1 MNRKVLAGLLLALL
15 AAAPLVWRMHP
26 MSRTADAQESDVPEG
41 MKAAIFAG
49 GCFWCMVHPF
59 DQLKGVTKVVSGYTG
74 GTVAHPTYK
83 QVSEGN
89 TGHVEAVR
97 ILYDPQEISYETL
110 LDVFWRNVD
119 PLDIDGQ
126 FCDRGSSY
134 RSEIFVTDSEQ
145 RKAAEASKA
154 AIEKRLGQA
163 VVTQIVK
170 AGPFWPADEY
180 HQDFYKKNPLRYRFY
195 RSGCGRDTR
204 LEALWGTQYPGHD

>member
-1 MNRKVLAGLLLALL
+1 VLAGVLLALL
-15 AAAPLVWRMHP
+15 VAVPLVWRMHP
-26 MSRTADAQESDVPEG
+26 MSKTADAQESDIPEG
-41 MKAAIFAG
+41 MKTAIFAG

-97 ILYDPQEISYETL
+97 IIYDPQEISYETL

-134 RSEIFVTDSEQ
+134 RSEIFVTDGGQ

-154 AIEKRLGQA
+154 AIGKRLGKP

-170 AGPFWPADEY
+170 AGPFWPAEDY
-180 HQDFYKKNPLRYRFY
+180 HQDFYKKNPLHYSFY